1 MSKWWRK
8 VQASLPKP
16 SSLKKTASENVSFA
30 KKTYSEDMS
39 KRARNL
45 SAELGKQA
53 RERAEEAAS
62 RLAGRAKALPSKAA
76 EVRAGEKAL
85 KTVRERQFAF
95 LFLLNCTA
103 AVVMV
108 FKVRHNWR
116 LQRAHVSRKTGRAA
130 SP

>member
-16 SSLKKTASENVSFA
+16 SSLKKTASQNVSFV
-30 KKTYSEDMS
+30 KKRYSEDMS

-45 SAELGKQA
+45 SAELGRQA

-62 RLAGRAKALPSKAA
+62 RLAGRARALPSKAA

-95 LFLLNCTA
+95 LLLNCTA
-103 AVVMV
+103 AIVMV
-108 FKVRHNWR
+108 FKVRHN
-116 LQRAHVSRKTGRAA
+116 LATSKSAHVSSKTGRAA